1 AVEEV
6 RKMAQDNSCEKRQR
20 LSASRVTRRDFQ
32 ALRRGYIRNL
42 KHGNH
47 LDVTLTEERDVLV
60 AMEKFEKEK
69 IEAAKFLAVWGNND
83 SPDIGDVCEKLSKM
97 SSKLGEIF
105 GSLHSKYGEYRHILK
120 EIKQDEDEVWDLRK
134 KHSDCEDKFK
144 SHSKAGKPI
153 VTIEAEMKTL
163 ENDLLKKEADQI
175 SEKRK
180 KLKTA
185 LMLQFEGWLNF
196 GAKV

>member
-1 AVEEV
+1 SHNTRHSRRYSNFVVDSEI
-6 RKMAQDNSCEKRQR
+6 MA
-20 LSASRVTRRDFQ
+20 FQ
-32 ALRRGYIRNL
+32 AIRRGYIRNL
-42 KHGNH
+42 KRGNH

-105 GSLHSKYGEYRHILK
+105 ESLHSKYGEYRQILK
-120 EIKQDEDEVWDLRK
+120 EIKQGEDEVWDLRK
-134 KHSDCEDKFK
+134 KHSDFEEKFK
-144 SHSKAGKPI
+144 SHSKAGKP
-153 VTIEAEMKTL
+153 VAAIETEMKAV
-163 ENDLLKKEADQI
+163 EGELLKKEADQI

-180 KLKTA
+180 KLKKA
-185 LMLQFEGWLNF
+185 LLLQFDGWLNF
-196 GAKV
+196 GAK